1 MATEFGLGDHVCV
14 LYDTEEEQLTVAAAY
29 VGEGLRNR
37 ERCLYVAGSD
47 AALDRFVAML
57 SAVGV
62 DGREAQ
68 ERGAL
73 LLRTTNPFYRSPE
86 IAATRPAQPGDLNW
100 KLSELRRR

>member
-1 MATEFGLGDHVCV
+1 
-14 LYDTEEEQLTVAAAY
+14 
-29 VGEGLRNR
+29 
-37 ERCLYVAGSD
+37 
-47 AALDRFVAML
+47 ML